1 MQPLLAGL
9 DVGTTASKAAVFT
22 VDGRELATGRAATP
36 WRTGPQGTDLD
47 PALLLDAVLRALR
60 EALAGAP
67 EGPVLGLGITGI
79 GESGVLLDGH
89 GTPVAPV
96 IAWHDTR
103 DDRQVRELA
112 EDLGAAEFSTRTG
125 LPLRGQWSLTKHRW
139 LDRNLPAAR
148 SAVRRFNLAE
158 WLVRELGGEEAS
170 DQSLASRTGW
180 LEVATRQ
187 WWPEALEWSGLRP
200 SLLPPLVTGGEP
212 VGRVSRVDVPDRL
225 RGAVLTLAGQD
236 HQAAAVG
243 AGAAG
248 DGDQLDSCGT
258 AEALVRTV
266 PAGLP
271 PEAVLSLAE
280 AGVTVGWHVLAGR
293 WCLLGATQGGL
304 VLERVLRM
312 LGLDGTAV
320 PRLDREVAGLAPD
333 PLRMTVEQDG
343 FALRG
348 FDGDIGPAAVWRAA
362 LEAVTGQVAELHEAM
377 SRLSGAHS
385 RLVVTGG
392 WARSQALLAVKTR
405 LLGPVHR
412 PDVGEAGARGAA
424 LLAGIAAGHY
434 AGPGELPG
442 PELLSPSEASH
453 A

>member
-1 MQPLLAGL
+1 VQPLLVGV
-9 DVGTTASKAAVFT
+9 DVGTTASKAVVFT
-22 VDGRELATGRAATP
+22 ADGRELAAGRAATP

-47 PALLLDAVLRALR
+47 PALLLDAVLRALH

-67 EGPVLGLGITGI
+67 AGPVLALGIASI
-79 GESGVLLDGH
+79 GESGVLVDAH
-89 GTPVAPV
+89 GAPVAPV
-96 IAWHDTR
+96 MAWHDTR
-103 DDRQVRELA
+103 DERQVRELA
-112 EDLGAAEFSTRTG
+112 DDLGAAEFATRTG

-139 LDRNLPAAR
+139 LDRNLAATR
-148 SAVRRFNLAE
+148 SAVRRFSVAE

-170 DQSLASRTGW
+170 EQSLASRTGW

-200 SLLPPLVTGGEP
+200 SMLPSLVTGGEP
-212 VGRVSRVDVPDRL
+212 LGRVSRVDAPDRL

-248 DGDQLDSCGT
+248 DGDELDSCGT

-266 PAGLP
+266 RAGLP
-271 PEAVLSLAE
+271 PDAVRALAE

-293 WCLLGATQGGL
+293 WCLLGGTQGGL

-312 LGLDGTAV
+312 LGLDGSAV
-320 PRLDREVAGLAPD
+320 ARLDREVAELAPD
-333 PLRMTVEQDG
+333 SLRMTVTEDG

-348 FDGDIGPAAVWRAA
+348 FDGEIGPAAVWRAA
-362 LEAVTGQVAELHEAM
+362 LEAVTAQVGQLHEVM
-377 SRLSGAHS
+377 SRLGGAHS

-392 WARSQALLAVKTR
+392 WARSEALLAVKER
-405 LLGPVHR
+405 LLGALHR
-412 PDVGEAGARGAA
+412 PAVGEAGARGAA
-424 LLAGIAAGHY
+424 LLAGLAAGHY

-442 PELLSPSEASH
+442 PEPLSPSEALH